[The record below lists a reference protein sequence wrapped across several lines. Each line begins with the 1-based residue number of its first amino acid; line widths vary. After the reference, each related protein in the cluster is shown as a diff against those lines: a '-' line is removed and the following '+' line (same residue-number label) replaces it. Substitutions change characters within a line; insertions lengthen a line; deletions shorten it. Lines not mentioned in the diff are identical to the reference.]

1 MFSATAAEMTVP
13 GAVKNVVVIGAS
25 YAGALL
31 LFLPCRQ
38 PASERELTAGL
49 FLYSPRMHAGSHAAE
64 LLATQLP
71 KTHRVILIDKNR
83 CVPVFLPVLCSWS
96 PPVLP
101 ELADVRSLRAFPD
114 GVRFLHDTQQPL

>member
-1 MFSATAAEMTVP
+1 MTVP

-31 LFLPCRQ
+31 LPSL
-38 PASERELTAGL
+38 AGKLHPSGSSLQL

-83 CVPVFLPVLCSWS
+83 CVPVLFGVLCSWP